1 MFDTLVWKEA
11 GSSRS
16 IHRIEAFFIND
27 WVSVAALV
35 STYYLFGLHISWVT
49 SFAARVMLDA
59 RPWTY
64 VSRNDGSLVRK
75 IVAHELLVRLQ
86 SSTP

>member
-1 MFDTLVWKEA
+1 MFDILVWKEA

-16 IHRIEAFFIND
+16 IHRIRSFSTND

-35 STYYLFGLHISWVT
+35 SMYYRFGLHISWVT

-59 RPWTY
+59 RTWTY
-64 VSRNDGSLVRK
+64 VSRNDGSLVCK

>member
-1 MFDTLVWKEA
+1 MFDILAWKGA

-16 IHRIEAFFIND
+16 IHHIEAFSTDD

-35 STYYLFGLHISWVT
+35 STYYLFGLHISWVS

-59 RPWTY
+59 RTWTY